1 MTQIKLEVV
10 NEDEDE
16 SQYDDPAW
24 EELARAFS
32 WHDHEPRRGFC
43 KPPFLAES
51 HHREPHPDVRDD
63 NTFGPYYIILA
74 RPFYGGG
81 VYTNID
87 SMRFAMQG
95 YDQKP
100 DWKVRE
106 TWKECVDSWQLACRL
121 GLHEHALPDDS
132 DLPPLPM
139 SSLRA
144 QSPRDHDVPSSTT
157 SGPCSGRPASTASA
171 VSTPAPPKRTSA
183 PSTPRTGRSG
193 SSAARATSATP
204 VLRSARA
211 PLVRAPVTPTR
222 TPRGPSSRT
231 PGPSVVRA
239 SQTPGPTS
247 RSPAKLLFASR
258 GSTPSSGVLT
268 QDPAKLEEMLDA
280 GDNVFMSGS
289 ETAVADYTSCADP
302 YPQDACALDFV
313 SFTCYFGPET
323 KMRSSLLLLRP
334 LYFAPLPNGLTK
346 TSQTVDPHSRLLE
359 GKRTNSY
366 QQGER
371 AQIMQSVYWYAASP
385 HPSLFRIP
393 SIDMTKPRKKAADD
407 PSRNR
412 RGPTPWCTGNKAAFI
427 HRRFPTWLSLNRKG
441 RSAYVDSTLIA
452 FVLAFGMF
460 FDLKKDLDHLPDE
473 PEPGTKAIEL
483 DDDDEDNRA
492 LAEAYLKGLR
502 TKISVA
508 FREERDRKTAAA
520 KNVDINALWNEHIH
534 AQAQKRPSGVLRL
547 MHFYSVYHYDDHI
560 KSAFESEWVEVWRVW
575 EEKCADW
582 DTKGVP
588 IPDDEKEPQA
598 VAVRTRVTQECWD
611 REPVPFKVLVQ
622 EAHEKYKEEKRAS
635 RGVPIDVPEELRT
648 PQDFQD
654 AIDAASVYLPPTTDA
669 VGGKMGFICTVLCA
683 GPMPSEGGEIGM
695 LSVHYGTTLG
705 DGLKWY
711 QADRVGFGT
720 VERQYIDFAKLCYCA
735 TSPARQ
741 PLTRLRR
748 GRRLQ
753 SPASSRAPSP
763 ASPRALSPTS
773 PRALSPTSSR
783 APSPTSSRAPSPT
796 SPRALSPTS
805 SRRHSPRAISP
816 TPLAT
821 PPSSPRIPPTPH
833 STPYVGAS
841 PPLRSAMPS
850 FDALTG
856 LLSQITNTTGETA
869 LGEKQQLPP
878 QRPDVPAA
886 RHVDLVDDDAD
897 IESGRSHDVWS
908 YQSSDR
914 WSLHVRDLY
923 SALHRGRGWGLSFA
937 TLICTWLKLEDH
949 LDYPI
954 RDDGR
959 RVIAGSIRPPAY
971 TAWTRQGC
979 PYDLP
984 VDVGDL
990 ATFARQYWLWWEA
1003 LQPSRRLN
1011 SDNSLIAIEEFE
1023 GMVKGMDDWDGLDKC
1038 CGKEGLVQVLLL
1050 LLWWGDAVNGAVA
1063 RPAEWLEWET
1073 AVQDFR
1079 DILSLM
1085 MRTPGFDRVAR
1096 KRSRGRP
1103 AADQADGENG
1113 GADGLKSTKGSRKRK
1128 GEGAVNKAPKRA
1140 KTKIPAEK
1148 GSSKGAR
1155 KRKADEPVTSEKPS
1169 KRAKVTETAPSS
1181 ASAGATKS
1189 GASSTMVS
1197 TPSAESDVGSR
1208 QLRDRTTLVKTFK
1221 VRALAP

>member
-1 MTQIKLEVV
+1 
-10 NEDEDE
+10 
-16 SQYDDPAW
+16 
-24 EELARAFS
+24 
-32 WHDHEPRRGFC
+32 
-43 KPPFLAES
+43 
-51 HHREPHPDVRDD
+51 
-63 NTFGPYYIILA
+63 
-74 RPFYGGG
+74 
-81 VYTNID
+81 
-87 SMRFAMQG
+87 
-95 YDQKP
+95 
-100 DWKVRE
+100 
-106 TWKECVDSWQLACRL
+106 
-121 GLHEHALPDDS
+121 
-132 DLPPLPM
+132 
-139 SSLRA
+139 
-144 QSPRDHDVPSSTT
+144 
-157 SGPCSGRPASTASA
+157 
-171 VSTPAPPKRTSA
+171 
-183 PSTPRTGRSG
+183 
-193 SSAARATSATP
+193 
-204 VLRSARA
+204 
-211 PLVRAPVTPTR
+211 
-222 TPRGPSSRT
+222 
-231 PGPSVVRA
+231 
-239 SQTPGPTS
+239 PTS

-280 GDNVFMSGS
+280 GDNVFVSGS

-735 TSPARQ
+735 
-741 PLTRLRR
+741 R

-796 SPRALSPTS
+796 SSRAPSPTSSRAPSPTSPRAPSPTSPRALSPTS
-805 SRRHSPRAISP
+805 SRRHSPVPSHAPSSAPSRAPSP
-816 TPLAT
+816 T
-821 PPSSPRIPPTPH
+821 SPRENSPH
-833 STPYVGAS
+833 SPLKVVPERTQEDELLLPEPELA
-841 PPLRSAMPS
+841 PPLLDELTPS
-850 FDALTG
+850 QLDELTLPEQEHG
-856 LLSQITNTTGETA
+856 L
-869 LGEKQQLPP
+869 LPP

-886 RHVDLVDDDAD
+886 RHVGLVDDDAD